1 MVAICKQNN
10 VELVTKI
17 VSILDYLTNHQAD
30 DMKNQKWYDKSVFFL
45 FDSME

>member
-1 MVAICKQNN
+1 MIPHTVIMVAICKQNN

-30 DMKNQKWYDKSVFFL
+30 DMKNQK
-45 FDSME
+45 